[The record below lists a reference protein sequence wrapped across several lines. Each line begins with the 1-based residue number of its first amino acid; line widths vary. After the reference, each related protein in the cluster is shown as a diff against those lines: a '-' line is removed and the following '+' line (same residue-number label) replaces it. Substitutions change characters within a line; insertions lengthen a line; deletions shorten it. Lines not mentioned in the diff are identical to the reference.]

1 MATAT
6 AYAGIDA
13 KLYRQTAKRIW
24 GEPDTLFR
32 ADIPIPDSIADKAS
46 AVIMMRLDQISTEQ
60 QIQNTIYKASGRT
73 NRTLRRHLRRT
84 MVKLLDQKAVEDYGD
99 TEFGV
104 KENIKYRGPMLS

>member
-1 MATAT
+1 MKPSRILLLVLALMATAT

-46 AVIMMRLDQISTEQ
+46 AVIMMR
-60 QIQNTIYKASGRT
+60 
-73 NRTLRRHLRRT
+73 
-84 MVKLLDQKAVEDYGD
+84 
-99 TEFGV
+99 F
-104 KENIKYRGPMLS
+104 

>member
-46 AVIMMRLDQISTEQ
+46 AVIMMRLDQISTE
-60 QIQNTIYKASGRT
+60 
-73 NRTLRRHLRRT
+73 
-84 MVKLLDQKAVEDYGD
+84 
-99 TEFGV
+99 
-104 KENIKYRGPMLS
+104 

>member
-46 AVIMMRLDQISTEQ
+46 AVIMMR
-60 QIQNTIYKASGRT
+60 
-73 NRTLRRHLRRT
+73 
-84 MVKLLDQKAVEDYGD
+84 
-99 TEFGV
+99 F
-104 KENIKYRGPMLS
+104 